1 MDQRT
6 RDKENKGEIKETSVW
21 NYRFFCL
28 CTTLAAG
35 NNFRS
40 SFRQI
45 NGEGRAT
52 RFVIDYRTA
61 CFPCQTVFLS
71 VQYSLC
77 SQIDCRRFRER
88 DASDP
93 FLTLCKLLYYF
104 RDSRKIEI
112 VLCRSLFRSVPRATE
127 YVLTITY
134 SFYRIQFKYLSSF
147 SINVPTKYFRL
158 NILLSAFIPL
168 LSRDMFFR
176 IQDREKKRGNYNSRR
191 LNIYHCCFLFSLSLS
206 IRFSRID
213 SRVERERCFTAA
225 LRMTEA
231 VDLK

>member
-1 MDQRT
+1 M
-6 RDKENKGEIKETSVW
+6 
-21 NYRFFCL
+21 
-28 CTTLAAG
+28 
-35 NNFRS
+35 
-40 SFRQI
+40 
-45 NGEGRAT
+45 
-52 RFVIDYRTA
+52 
-61 CFPCQTVFLS
+61 
-71 VQYSLC
+71 
-77 SQIDCRRFRER
+77 
-88 DASDP
+88 
-93 FLTLCKLLYYF
+93 TLCKLLYYF

-112 VLCRSLFRSVPRATE
+112 VLCRSLFRSLPRATE

-134 SFYRIQFKYLSSF
+134 SFYRIEFKYLSSF

-158 NILLSAFIPL
+158 NILLSAFISL

-191 LNIYHCCFLFSLSLS
+191 LNIYHCCFLLFSLS

-225 LRMTEA
+225 LGMTEA

>member
-1 MDQRT
+1 MLLALL
-6 RDKENKGEIKETSVW
+6 S
-21 NYRFFCL
+21 
-28 CTTLAAG
+28 TTGLL
-35 NNFRS
+35 
-40 SFRQI
+40 
-45 NGEGRAT
+45 
-52 RFVIDYRTA
+52 V
-61 CFPCQTVFLS
+61 FPA
-71 VQYSLC
+71 
-77 SQIDCRRFRER
+77 RRFSCLYNIHYAPRLIAEDFGKGMLRIHSWLCANFYIISGIRE
-88 DASDP
+88 
-93 FLTLCKLLYYF
+93 KLKCLV
-104 RDSRKIEI
+104 SITVSI
-112 VLCRSLFRSVPRATE
+112 CSSVSRATE

-158 NILLSAFIPL
+158 NILLSVFIPL

-225 LRMTEA
+225 LGMTEA